1 MSDRLRYEYVDA
13 RRVLLDALVGL
24 RAHLDAFVL
33 IGAQAVYVRTVDRLP
48 GSQPFTTDA
57 DLAFDPARL
66 GDRPLLGD
74 AMRSAGFEYS
84 GQPGIWHRAITHDD
98 KPDHIVPVDLIV
110 PMTVASTT
118 GRRGA
123 RLPGDHGKTAA
134 QKTLGIEG
142 ALVDHDLIE
151 IEALD
156 EADAR
161 KVTVAVAGP
170 AALLVAKAF
179 KLGERLDNPRR
190 LLPKDAGDVFR
201 LYEAFSTRD
210 FTERFGRM
218 LDDDRSSEITR
229 TGLAYLRKLF
239 GTPRA
244 PGVRLSIDAM
254 GKLAD
259 AYDLASLIPERT
271 QELLAAFR

>member
-24 RAHLDAFVL
+24 QAHLDAFVL

-98 KPDHIVPVDLIV
+98 RPDHIVPVDLIV
-110 PMTVASTT
+110 PMTVASST

-134 QKTLGIEG
+134 QKTLGVEG
-142 ALVDHDLIE
+142 ALVDRDLIE
-151 IEALD
+151 SEALD

-161 KVTVAVAGP
+161 KVTVSVAGP
-170 AALLVAKAF
+170 AVLLVAKAF

-201 LYEAFSTRD
+201 LYEAYSVADIAERLRRMTDDERSVEVARSGLAFLRQLFSTP
-210 FTERFGRM
+210 
-218 LDDDRSSEITR
+218 RSPGIR
-229 TGLAYLRKLF
+229 LAVEAV
-239 GTPRA
+239 GN
-244 PGVRLSIDAM
+244 
-254 GKLAD
+254 LAE
-259 AYDLASLIPERT
+259 AYDVENLLPELT
-271 QELLAAFR
+271 QELLAELD